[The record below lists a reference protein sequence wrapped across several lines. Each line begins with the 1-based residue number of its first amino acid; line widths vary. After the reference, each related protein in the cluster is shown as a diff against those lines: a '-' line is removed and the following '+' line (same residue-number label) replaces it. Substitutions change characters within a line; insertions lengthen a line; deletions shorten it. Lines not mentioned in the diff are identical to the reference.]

1 MRPISIF
8 PMSVLEQ
15 IGVCPKLH
23 RIALIFID
31 PFLPKDYPF
40 IKYNF

>member
-1 MRPISIF
+1 MCPISIF

-15 IGVCPKLH
+15 IGVCPKLP

-31 PFLPKDYPF
+31 PFF
-40 IKYNF
+40 T